1 MLPQTFEFP
10 AAIVLVLSGAVAC
23 FAGYRLFRIVLAIY
37 GFILGAMLASS
48 VMGVTN
54 TTGMIAA
61 GLVGGLVGALLFT
74 FAYYV
79 GIGILGASM
88 AVFFVHVFFDYSK
101 HADPPAVA
109 VIVGSIAGAIVAMVL
124 QRYVI
129 ILSTAFSGAWTM
141 IVGAMAMA
149 GHPAAAHPP
158 AVNIAGPTPSIWI
171 LYPFTPAPGQRWV
184 PIVWFVL
191 GIFGAAV
198 QFGVTGRKKF

>member
-1 MLPQTFEFP
+1 MLPQTFELP

-23 FAGYRLFRIVLAIY
+23 FAGYRLFRLVLAIY

-48 VMGVTN
+48 VMGITN
-54 TTGMIAA
+54 ATGMIVA
-61 GLVGGLVGALLFT
+61 GFLGGVVGALLFT

-79 GIGILGASM
+79 GIGVLGASM
-88 AVFFVHVFFDYSK
+88 AVFFVHAFWDYSK
-101 HADPPAVA
+101 HSDPPAVA
-109 VIVGSIAGAIVAMVL
+109 VIVGSIAGAIVAMVM

-129 ILSTAFSGAWTM
+129 IVSTSFSGAWTM

-149 GHPAAAHPP
+149 GNRVAERAAA
-158 AVNIAGPTPSIWI
+158 ANNVWI

-191 GIFGAAV
+191 GLFGAAV
-198 QFGVTGRKKF
+198 QFGVTGKRKL

>member
-1 MLPQTFEFP
+1 MLPQTFELP

-23 FAGYRLFRIVLAIY
+23 FAGYRLFRLVLAIY

-48 VMGVTN
+48 LMGITN
-54 TTGMIAA
+54 STGMIVA

-88 AVFFVHVFFDYSK
+88 AVFFVHVFWDYTR
-101 HADPPAVA
+101 HADPPAVP
-109 VIVGSIAGAIVAMVL
+109 VIVASIVGAIIAMVL

-129 ILSTAFSGAWTM
+129 VVTTAFSGAWMM
-141 IVGAMAMA
+141 IVGAAAMA
-149 GHPAAAHPP
+149 GYRVSERPVANH
-158 AVNIAGPTPSIWI
+158 VWI

-184 PIVWFVL
+184 PVVWVL
-191 GIFGAAV
+191 LGLFGAAV